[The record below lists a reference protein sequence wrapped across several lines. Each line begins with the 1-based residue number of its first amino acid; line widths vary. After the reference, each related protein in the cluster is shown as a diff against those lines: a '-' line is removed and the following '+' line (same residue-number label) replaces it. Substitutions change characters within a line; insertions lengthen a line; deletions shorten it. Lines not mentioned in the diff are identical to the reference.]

1 MTVKNNIFGGN
12 IVVVGDNSTAHDFV
26 LNSSQTPQNTTSDQ
40 STQAELST
48 TSPSS
53 NNGSKNMD
61 LSPLMRLLRERP
73 WIVFVLAGLGIFL
86 LLLVATGKIRIPNVI
101 EPNKSETKSQEEVK
115 VKVNLE
121 CKWKSQSRLTKPI
134 QSATVIGRSVRTGE
148 PIKLFGRT
156 LDSNGKIPFVM
167 GRKDLVQITITHP
180 DIRDSQIQIPII
192 QITESDSELKDQN
205 YVVIWTDC
213 LFDAKH

>member
-1 MTVKNNIFGGN
+1 MKSLLCKLSVSLLFPNRSNTINSNVGA
-12 IVVVGDNSTAHDFV
+12 VGDNSEAHSFV
-26 LNSSQTPQNTTSDQ
+26 QNPSQTPQSNTSDQ
-40 STQAELST
+40 STQVERST

-61 LSPLMRLLRERP
+61 LSPLMRLLREKP

-86 LLLVATGKIRIPNVI
+86 LLLVATGKIRIPGVI
-101 EPNKSETKSQEEVK
+101 EPNKSETKSQEE

-148 PIKLFGRT
+148 PIKFFHL
-156 LDSNGKIPFVM
+156 
-167 GRKDLVQITITHP
+167 
-180 DIRDSQIQIPII
+180 
-192 QITESDSELKDQN
+192 
-205 YVVIWTDC
+205 
-213 LFDAKH
+213 